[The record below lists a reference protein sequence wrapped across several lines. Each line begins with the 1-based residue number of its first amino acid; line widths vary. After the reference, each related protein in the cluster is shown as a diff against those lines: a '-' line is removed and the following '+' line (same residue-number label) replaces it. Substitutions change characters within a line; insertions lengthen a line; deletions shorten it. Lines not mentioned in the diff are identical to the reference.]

1 MLEESVFHGRED
13 FAGFIKYIKDKRY
26 NNVEFSKYCSIFT
39 FTTENLDSYLKEL
52 DVYNKR
58 VLTITSSGDQLINL
72 ALLNV
77 NFIDC
82 FDINRLC
89 YYYTMLK
96 LTGLMF
102 LDYEEF
108 ISYFTYCEDSVFIA
122 DTMYPLNINE
132 YRYDYN
138 IYTKIREKLDIDV
151 QLLFDELYATYEYSG
166 EAISRSKLFNSVPM
180 TSAKYNNTYLASCE
194 NYYKARE
201 QVKKLIEKYRIK
213 FYNLDFFQL
222 HELDKQYDI
231 VLLSNIYDYIPVPD
245 KNLFVEYIKQQMN
258 NILADNCIVIV
269 EYQYCGDKRENG
281 NEIINNLAINVDTI
295 RDTKYVLSEDIK
307 LLDELN
313 LSLIKVPSIYKAH
326 RENNMEDCVY
336 VYQKGNYRRY
346 I

>member
-201 QVKKLIEKYRIK
+201 QVKKLIENNRIK

-231 VLLSNIYDYIPVPD
+231 VLLSNIYDYVTFD
-245 KNLFVEYIKQQMN
+245 EYNQRNDNTEYIQYIKN
-258 NILADNCIVIV
+258 NLDSILNPEGQVAVT
-269 EYQYCGDKRENG
+269 YQYRYREKNMANRTVLQRLFG
-281 NEIINNLAINVDTI
+281 KGKYIIENKPELDQYRFKKIIVSNSI
-295 RDTKYVLSEDIK
+295 DI
-307 LLDELN
+307 
-313 LSLIKVPSIYKAH
+313 Y
-326 RENNMEDCVY
+326 RETDDDCIY
-336 VYQKGNYRRY
+336 VYEKGKCK
-346 I
+346 